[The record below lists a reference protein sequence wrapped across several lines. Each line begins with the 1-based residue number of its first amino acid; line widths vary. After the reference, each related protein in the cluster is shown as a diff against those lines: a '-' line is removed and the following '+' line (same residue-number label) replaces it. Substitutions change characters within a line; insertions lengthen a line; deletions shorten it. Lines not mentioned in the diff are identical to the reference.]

1 MKIRT
6 LFFLCF
12 ITFSVFTQEVETI
25 NIVKNDYK
33 LYRGVLKETASW
45 YLFEDVDGKYYL
57 ANIDPAIDDIHKWF
71 RRFKNSMNI
80 YKSVDIS
87 TGSSNEVGGNL
98 YRSLVFIKENDPE
111 NRLSFYID
119 KPMKTSVF
127 LISIKDNNTFMFDLV
142 ED

>member
-1 MKIRT
+1 MI
-6 LFFLCF
+6 
-12 ITFSVFTQEVETI
+12 FTSG
-25 NIVKNDYK
+25 
-33 LYRGVLKETASW
+33 L
-45 YLFEDVDGKYYL
+45 ED
-57 ANIDPAIDDIHKWF
+57 
-71 RRFKNSMNI
+71 FKNSMNI

-119 KPMKTSVF
+119 KPMKTSVV